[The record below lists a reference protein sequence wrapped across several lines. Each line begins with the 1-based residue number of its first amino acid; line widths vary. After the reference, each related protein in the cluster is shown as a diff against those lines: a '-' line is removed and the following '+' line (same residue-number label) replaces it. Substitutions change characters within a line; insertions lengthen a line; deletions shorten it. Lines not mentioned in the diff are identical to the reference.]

1 MTAISFLFIFFL
13 ILEVFESKWQQSDSF
28 YGVIKNNYQIYNKN
42 IFIYFLFNPTFFFS
56 IYLSMHFN
64 NFGFLM
70 SSIIVMKFLDISL
83 RLLLMNKIQNNED
96 ISAFIP
102 IDIKYTF
109 TLRYFNVFLYP
120 MVFVLSLISY

>member
-1 MTAISFLFIFFL
+1 MTTISFLFIFFL

-56 IYLSMHFN
+56 IYLSMYFN